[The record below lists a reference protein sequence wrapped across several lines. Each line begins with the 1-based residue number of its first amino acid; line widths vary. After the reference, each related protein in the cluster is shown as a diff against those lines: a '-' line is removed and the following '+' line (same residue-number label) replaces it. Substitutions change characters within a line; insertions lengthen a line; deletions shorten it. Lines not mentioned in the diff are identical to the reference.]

1 MKPFVRY
8 TALVL
13 GILFVAGAA
22 FAWFD
27 VLTHENILTNPE
39 LKIAG
44 GWLMTGLM
52 LLALACAVGAGA
64 DNEPRPQK
72 PRKNLRHSFVRRTTF
87 ASREF
92 LSLFRTPL
100 RTPPPGF
107 FFGAFFPGP

>member
-13 GILFVAGAA
+13 GILFIAGAS

-39 LKIAG
+39 LKTAG

-52 LLALACAVGAGA
+52 LLGWRRRQT
-64 DNEPRPQK
+64 DPNSRTERTRP
-72 PRKNLRHSFVRRTTF
+72 LT
-87 ASREF
+87 
-92 LSLFRTPL
+92 
-100 RTPPPGF
+100 
-107 FFGAFFPGP
+107 